1 MEKRTNLIEI
11 ERTDTNVV
19 YYMYANIEGLNIYQ
33 KAKVINRFLT
43 TESKIME
50 RILESD
56 LRHFLKV
63 YGIIPQSMTESA
75 LNSAFDTLKSKGK
88 NIEVVDRYKNIGE
101 KVVGVSNN
109 QMTIIEDDQTISLSM
124 EVRVVDYEEDTRV
137 FNKPMR
143 SWSLWHRNLG
153 RVLESVYD

>member
-11 ERTDTNVV
+11 ERTPTNVV

-75 LNSAFDTLKSKGK
+75 LNGAFDTLKGKGK

-124 EVRVVDYEEDTRV
+124 EVRVVDYERRMGNDKMDNGKDETCRRV
-137 FNKPMR
+137 
-143 SWSLWHRNLG
+143 
-153 RVLESVYD
+153 

>member
-11 ERTDTNVV
+11 DRTDTNVI